1 MATGWIRL
9 SGQWAHTIQTFDIP
23 RGAGH
28 VHGLILGR
36 ACFNLPA
43 FG

>member
-9 SGQWAHTIQTFDIP
+9 SGQRVLTIQTFDIP
-23 RGAGH
+23 RDAGH

>member
-9 SGQWAHTIQTFDIP
+9 SGQRALTIQMLNIP

-36 ACFNLPA
+36 AYFNLPA